1 MSELNTTKN
10 PTANLRWHL
19 LTTASALALLA
30 SVVAGGAASASETDR
45 PTVWLELGGS
55 LQRIGGGE
63 APFAPDFTINS
74 AGLPLNKVSPLSLQR
89 LPRYAVDGD
98 ASISISPQGTDWSFV
113 AAVRYG
119 RSNGAKN
126 LHQQAHYTKKV
137 TNGRAPTDPKYFAF
151 NAPYTNSNHTEVD
164 ARESHLIL
172 DFSAGKDIGLGLSG
186 GQSGSKLSLGIRY
199 AQFTTNMNTQFYAMP
214 VQYLAPNFYDST
226 KNWKHSYFAD
236 SHIDRSF
243 RGIGPSL
250 SWEGKIKVAGNPE
263 TSELSADWGINAA
276 VLFGRQKA
284 DGYYQSADHYLKGD
298 PASGGTLTITAKNT
312 PLNHS
317 HKRIVPNLGGFA
329 GVTFKSDNAKVSFGY
344 RADIFFG
351 AMDGGI
357 ASRDNRDRAFHGP
370 FAKASIG
377 LGG

>member
-10 PTANLRWHL
+10 PTADLRWHL
-19 LTTASALALLA
+19 LTTASALALLTSVIA
-30 SVVAGGAASASETDR
+30 SGAASASETDR
-45 PTVWLELGGS
+45 PTVWIELGGS

-63 APFAPDFTINS
+63 DRFAPDFTINN

-98 ASISISPQGTDWSFV
+98 ASISFSPQGTDWSFV

-119 RSNGAKN
+119 RSNGEKN
-126 LHQQAHYTKKV
+126 LHQQARYTKRL
-137 TNGRAPTDPKYFAF
+137 TNGRAPTDPKYLVGNF
-151 NAPYTNSNHTEVD
+151 PYTNSNHTEVNV
-164 ARESHLIL
+164 RESHLIL

-186 GQSGSKLSLGIRY
+186 GQSGSKLSLGVRY
-199 AQFTTNMNTQFYAMP
+199 AQFTTNMNTQFYSMP
-214 VQYLAPNFYDST
+214 VQYLAPNFYEFS

-263 TSELSADWGINAA
+263 ASEITADWGINAA
-276 VLFGRQKA
+276 VLFGRQKD
-284 DGYYQSADHYLKGD
+284 DGYYQSVDHYLKG
-298 PASGGTLTITAKNT
+298 ALGSGGTLLITPNNRS
-312 PLNHS
+312 LNRS
-317 HKRIVPNLGGFA
+317 NKRIVPNLGGFA

-351 AMDGGI
+351 AMDGGL

>member
-1 MSELNTTKN
+1 MSELNTTQKT
-10 PTANLRWHL
+10 TADLRWRL
-19 LTTASALALLA
+19 LTTASALALLT
-30 SVVAGGAASASETDR
+30 SVITGGEASASETDR
-45 PTVWLELGGS
+45 PTVWIELGGS

-63 APFAPDFTINS
+63 DRFAPDFTIDN
-74 AGLPLNKVSPLSLQR
+74 AGRSFNKISPLSLQR

-98 ASISISPQGTDWSFV
+98 ASISFSPQGADWDLV

-126 LHQQAHYTKKV
+126 LHQQAHYSKKLN
-137 TNGRAPTDPKYFAF
+137 NGRPPTDSKYLSIMV
-151 NAPYTNSNHTEVD
+151 PYTNSNHTEVQTK
-164 ARESHLIL
+164 ESHLIL
-172 DFSAGKDIGLGLSG
+172 DFSAGKDVGLGLSG
-186 GQSGSKLSLGIRY
+186 AAESKLSLGLRY
-199 AQFTTNMNTQFYAMP
+199 AQFTTNMNTQFYSMP
-214 VQYLAPNFYDST
+214 MHYFALNFNEST
-226 KNWKHSYFAD
+226 KNRAHSYFAV

-263 TSELSADWGINAA
+263 TNELSADWGINAA
-276 VLFGRQKA
+276 ILFGRQKV
-284 DGYYQSADHYLKGD
+284 DGFYQSADHYLKGD
-298 PASGGTLTITAKNT
+298 PAFGGTIDITAKNT

-317 HKRIVPNLGGFA
+317 NKRIVPNLGGFA

-351 AMDGGI
+351 AMDGGL
-357 ASRDNRDRAFHGP
+357 ASRDNRDRSFHGP